1 MSKKILVIEDNPM
14 NRQLIADI
22 LTYHNFTVITADNGE
37 SGIAMTKEQMPDLI
51 LLDLQMPGMNGF
63 ETLRQIRDDPRIQ
76 GMKVVAVTS
85 YAMAGDRKQVL
96 AAGFDGYIA
105 KPLDTKEF
113 PKTVKKMIGEP

>member
-14 NRQLIADI
+14 NRRLIADI
-22 LTYHNFTVITADNGE
+22 LVYHKFTVITAENGE
-37 SGIAMTKEQMPDLI
+37 SGIEKAREQRPDLI

-63 ETLRQIRDDPRIQ
+63 ETLQQIRDDPRIQ
-76 GMKVVAVTS
+76 GLKVIAVTS

-113 PKTVKKMIGEP
+113 PKTVKKMTGEP

>member
-1 MSKKILVIEDNPM
+1 MGKKILVIEDNPM
-14 NRQLIADI
+14 NCRLIADI

-37 SGIAMTKEQMPDLI
+37 SGIAMTREQMPDLI

-63 ETLRQIRDDPRIQ
+63 ETLQQIRDDPRIQ

-85 YAMAGDRKQVL
+85 YAMAGDKKLVL

-113 PKTVKKMIGEP
+113 PQTVKKMIGEP